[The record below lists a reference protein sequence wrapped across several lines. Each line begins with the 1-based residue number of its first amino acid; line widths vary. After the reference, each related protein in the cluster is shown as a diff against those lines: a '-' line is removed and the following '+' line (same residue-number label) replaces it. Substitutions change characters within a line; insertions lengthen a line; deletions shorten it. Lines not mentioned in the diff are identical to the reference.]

1 MIKPFIG
8 NYGRPVIEPEWFTDI
23 EGMRVKYNEGE
34 EGEREDL
41 RYGLGDPVNVYGEQ
55 MTVKVDFG
63 NLSNAVSFN
72 ESSNMI
78 LVDQSELKFSDT
90 GYQRLKIEASY
101 IDTDDQIITFKKTI
115 YLRIVRPV
123 LQDDPWF
130 DESGNQEPDLI
141 DDGKS
146 KYSPLE
152 VLTAEEIL

>member
-1 MIKPFIG
+1 M
-8 NYGRPVIEPEWFTDI
+8 
-23 EGMRVKYNEGE
+23 
-34 EGEREDL
+34 

-63 NLSNAVSFN
+63 NLSDAVSFN
-72 ESSNMI
+72 ESSNSI
-78 LVDQSELKFSDT
+78 LINQSELKLNDT

-101 IDTDDQIITFKKTI
+101 IDTNDQIITFGKTI

-123 LQDDPWF
+123 LEDDPWF
-130 DESGNQEPDLI
+130 DETDDQEPDLI

-146 KYSPLE
+146 KFSPLE